1 MKKVLFTLSLLAT
14 LGIVYANV
22 DGKGKGKGKKS
33 CCSKSKSCCTKS
45 KTDSTAQKGTE
56 QK

>member
-22 DGKGKGKGKKS
+22 DGKGKGKKS
-33 CCSKSKSCCTKS
+33 CCTKSKSCCSKS